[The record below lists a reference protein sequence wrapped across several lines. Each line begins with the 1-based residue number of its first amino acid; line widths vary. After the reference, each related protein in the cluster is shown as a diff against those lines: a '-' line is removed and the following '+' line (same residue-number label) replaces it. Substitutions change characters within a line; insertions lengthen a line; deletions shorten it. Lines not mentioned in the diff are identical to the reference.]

1 VLTDILEALLE
12 PPAPALLLGVAG
24 GLLALK
30 RKRLGLGLIA
40 AAGALLYVFCCPWL
54 AGMLLWSLQ
63 SEAALPPEGSGDP
76 LPQAQAIVVLSAGWN
91 PAGDEWGHPTV
102 DALSLE
108 RVRYAA
114 ALARRTSLPLLA
126 SGGAPRRGE
135 RSLGEMLREVLERD
149 FGCEV
154 RWVEGTSAN
163 TRENAIESVRI
174 LRAAGIERAFLV
186 THAWHMPRARRAFEA
201 CGFDVLPAPTAF
213 RVHPRLELDAFWPS
227 ARALREFTWA
237 THELLGG
244 LWYRISPA
252 PES

>member
-1 VLTDILEALLE
+1 MLSEVAEALLE
-12 PPAPALLLGVAG
+12 PPAPALLLGAAG
-24 GLLALK
+24 GLVALK
-30 RKRLGLGLIA
+30 RRRLGLGLIA
-40 AAGALLYVFCCPWL
+40 AAGVLLYVFCCPWL

-63 SEAALPPEGSGDP
+63 RDVALTPEDSGDP

-91 PAGDEWGHPTV
+91 PAGAEWGHATV

-114 ALARRTSLPLLA
+114 ALARRTGLPLLA
-126 SGGAPRRGE
+126 SGGVPRRGE
-135 RSLGEMLREVLERD
+135 RPLAEMLREVLERD
-149 FGCEV
+149 FGLEV
-154 RWVEGTSAN
+154 RWVEGASAN
-163 TRENAIESVRI
+163 TRENASESVRL

-201 CGFDVLPAPTAF
+201 CGFSVIPAPTAF
-213 RVHPRLELDAFWPS
+213 RIRPRLEPGAFWPT

-237 THELLGG
+237 THELLGS
-244 LWYRISPA
+244 LWYHISPA